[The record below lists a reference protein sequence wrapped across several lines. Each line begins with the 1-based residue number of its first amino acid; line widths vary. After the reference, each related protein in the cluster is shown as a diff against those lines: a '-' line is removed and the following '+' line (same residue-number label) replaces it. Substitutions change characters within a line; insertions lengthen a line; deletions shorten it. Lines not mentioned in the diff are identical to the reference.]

1 MCKTKKDLQSA
12 VAKYRRLKVE
22 EDAIKEQLADLKE
35 EIFEYLD
42 DHNIQPKE
50 KVKGPNY
57 IISFSI
63 CQSSTFDQEL
73 LKIQLGDDLSGF
85 KKFSSYRR
93 LTVK

>member
-12 VAKYRRLKVE
+12 VAKYRRLKVQ
-22 EDAIKEQLADLKE
+22 EDAIKEQLSELKD

-42 DHNIQPKE
+42 EHDIQPKE

-63 CQSSTFDQEL
+63 CQNSTFDTDL
-73 LKIQLGDDLSGF
+73 LKFELGEDLSSF
-85 KKFSSYRR
+85 KKFTSYRR